1 MCTSKRKKNQDGEVI
16 EVVDVTKNGDLFNLD
31 TQTKSLIRLTV
42 NNVIACEKQT
52 ANTEK
57 DIVSLESHQAAGT
70 FLPSLKPI
78 SRKAFGAKEVVPSLQ
93 QEFDAHAES
102 SAKADLDSAIKSRK
116 AVLAQKKI
124 ELHLLF
130 EGFNHGFNPIMTGG
144 CFPPGLRFFCQ

>member
-1 MCTSKRKKNQDGEVI
+1 M
-16 EVVDVTKNGDLFNLD
+16 
-31 TQTKSLIRLTV
+31 LT
-42 NNVIACEKQT
+42 EKQT

-57 DIVSLESHQAAGT
+57 DIASLESHQAAGT
-70 FLPSLKPI
+70 FPPSLKPI

-116 AVLAQKKI
+116 AVLAQKKT

-130 EGFNHGFNPIMTGG
+130 EGFNLGFNPIRNRGG
-144 CFPPGLRFFCQ
+144 GVFHQA